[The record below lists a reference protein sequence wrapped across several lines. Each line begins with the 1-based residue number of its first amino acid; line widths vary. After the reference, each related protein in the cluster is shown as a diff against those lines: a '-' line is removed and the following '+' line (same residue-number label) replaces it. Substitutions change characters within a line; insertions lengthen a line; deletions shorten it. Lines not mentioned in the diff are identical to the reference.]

1 MKLVELLTREFVEKV
16 ASEAPAPGG
25 GSVSALAG
33 ALAAALCAMVAR
45 LTLGKEKYRDT
56 WREMEQVRGSADA
69 LMRRLLEL
77 VDEDTAAYNQVLSAF
92 KLPRDSEARRTAR
105 QAAIQSA
112 TKKATAV
119 PMETLRSVTGLLSMA
134 EAAVE
139 KGNPN
144 CLSDAGVA
152 AHLIRA
158 AASGAAYNVRI
169 NLSALDDQELSARM
183 KLETAE
189 LLSRVMSAV
198 AKLQETLNKRLR

>member
-1 MKLVELLTREFVEKV
+1 MKLVQLLTEEFVQKV

-56 WREMEQVRGSADA
+56 WQEMEKIRDSADA

-77 VDEDTAAYNQVLSAF
+77 VDEDTAAYNDVLSAF
-92 KLPRDSEARRTAR
+92 KLPRDSDAQRTAR
-105 QAAIQSA
+105 QAAIRSA
-112 TKKATAV
+112 VQRATAV
-119 PMETLRSVTGLLSMA
+119 PMETLRNVTGLMALA

-169 NLSALDDQELSARM
+169 NLSGLDDQRVSTQM
-183 KLETAE
+183 KLETTE
-189 LLSRVMSAV
+189 LLSKVMSGV

>member
-1 MKLVELLTREFVEKV
+1 MKLVELQTQEFVEKV
-16 ASEAPAPGG
+16 ANDAPAPGG
-25 GSVSALAG
+25 GSVAALAG

-45 LTLGKEKYRDT
+45 LTLGKEKYRGT
-56 WREMEQVRGSADA
+56 WKEMEHLRDSADA
-69 LMRRLLEL
+69 LMHRLLEL

-92 KLPRDSEARRTAR
+92 NLPGDNEAQKQTRR
-105 QAAIQSA
+105 AAIQSA

-119 PMETLRSVTGLLSMA
+119 PMETLRSVAGLLDLA
-134 EAAVE
+134 ATAVE

-144 CLSDAGVA
+144 CLSDAGVS

-158 AASGAAYNVRI
+158 AASGAAYNVTI
-169 NLSALDDQELSARM
+169 NLLTLDDQNFSTQM

-189 LLSRVMSAV
+189 LLSKVMSSV

>member
-56 WREMEQVRGSADA
+56 WHEMEQVRDSADA

-92 KLPRDSEARRTAR
+92 KLPRDSVAQKTAR

-112 TKKATAV
+112 TKKAAAV
-119 PMETLRSVTGLLSMA
+119 PMETLRRLTDLLWMA

-169 NLSALDDQELSARM
+169 NLSALDDPGLSAQM

>member
-1 MKLVELLTREFVEKV
+1 MKLVELLTQEFVQKV

-56 WREMEQVRGSADA
+56 WQEMEQVRDSADA
-69 LMRRLLEL
+69 LMGRLLEL

-92 KLPRDSEARRTAR
+92 KLPRDTEALRSAR
-105 QAAIQSA
+105 QAAIRSA
-112 TKKATAV
+112 AQKATAV
-119 PMETLRSVTGLLSMA
+119 PMDTLRNVTGLLALA

-169 NLSALDDQELSARM
+169 NLSGLDDQALATQM
-183 KLETAE
+183 KLETTE

>member
-1 MKLVELLTREFVEKV
+1 VEKV

-33 ALAAALCAMVAR
+33 ALAAALCGMVAR

-56 WREMEQVRGSADA
+56 WQEMEKVLDSADA
-69 LMRRLLEL
+69 LMHKLLEL
-77 VDEDTAAYNQVLSAF
+77 VDEDTAAYKQVLSAF
-92 KLPRDSEARRTAR
+92 KLPRDNEAQKTAR

-112 TKKATAV
+112 TKKATEV
-119 PMETLRSVTGLLSMA
+119 PMETLRSVTQLLPMA

-169 NLSALDDQELSARM
+169 NLSGLDDQGLSAQM

-189 LLSRVMSAV
+189 LLSRVMSGV

>member
-56 WREMEQVRGSADA
+56 WQEMEQVRDSADA

-77 VDEDTAAYNQVLSAF
+77 VDEDTAAYNQVLNAF
-92 KLPRDSEARRTAR
+92 KLPRDNEAQKAAR

-119 PMETLRSVTGLLSMA
+119 PMETLRSVTELLSMA

-169 NLSALDDQELSARM
+169 NLSALDDQGLSTEI

-189 LLSRVMSAV
+189 LLSKVMSAV

>member
-56 WREMEQVRGSADA
+56 WQEMEQVRDSADA

-92 KLPRDSEARRTAR
+92 KLPRDNEAQKTAR
-105 QAAIQSA
+105 HAAIRSA
-112 TKKATAV
+112 TQKATAV
-119 PMETLRSVTGLLSMA
+119 PMETLRSVTELLSMA

-169 NLSALDDQELSARM
+169 NLSALDDQRLSTQM
-183 KLETAE
+183 KSETAE

>member
-16 ASEAPAPGG
+16 ASEDPAPGG

-56 WREMEQVRGSADA
+56 WQEMEQVRDSADA

-92 KLPRDSEARRTAR
+92 KLPRDNEAQKAAR
-105 QAAIQSA
+105 QATIQSA
-112 TKKATAV
+112 TRKATAV
-119 PMETLRSVTGLLSMA
+119 PMETLRSVTELLSMA

-169 NLSALDDQELSARM
+169 NLSALDDQGLSTQM

-189 LLSRVMSAV
+189 LLSSVMSAV

>member
-56 WREMEQVRGSADA
+56 WQEMEQVRDSADA
-69 LMRRLLEL
+69 LMHRLMEL

-92 KLPRDSEARRTAR
+92 KLPRDNEARKAAR

-112 TKKATAV
+112 TQKATSV
-119 PMETLRSVTGLLSMA
+119 PMQTLRSVTELLPMA

-169 NLSALDDQELSARM
+169 NLPGLDDQGLSTRM

>member
-1 MKLVELLTREFVEKV
+1 
-16 ASEAPAPGG
+16 
-25 GSVSALAG
+25 
-33 ALAAALCAMVAR
+33 MVAR

-56 WREMEQVRGSADA
+56 WQEMEQVRDSADA

-77 VDEDTAAYNQVLSAF
+77 VDEDTAAYNEVLSAF
-92 KLPRDSEARRTAR
+92 RLPKETPSEKAAR

-112 TKKATAV
+112 TRKATAV
-119 PMETLRSVTGLLSMA
+119 PMETLRNVAGLLAPA

-139 KGNPN
+139 KGNPQ

-152 AHLIRA
+152 AHLVRA

-169 NLSALDDQELSARM
+169 NLSGLDDPGLSTQM
-183 KLETAE
+183 KLETTE
-189 LLSRVMSAV
+189 LLSRVMSGV

>member
-56 WREMEQVRGSADA
+56 WQEMEQVRDSADA

-77 VDEDTAAYNQVLSAF
+77 VDEDTAAYNQVLNAF
-92 KLPRDSEARRTAR
+92 KLPRDNEAQKSAR

-119 PMETLRSVTGLLSMA
+119 PMETLRSVTELLSMA
-134 EAAVE
+134 EATVE

-169 NLSALDDQELSARM
+169 NLSALDDQGLSTEI

>member
-1 MKLVELLTREFVEKV
+1 MKLVELLTQEFVEKV

-56 WREMEQVRGSADA
+56 WQEMEQVRDSADA

-77 VDEDTAAYNQVLSAF
+77 VDEDTAAYNEVLSAF
-92 KLPRDSEARRTAR
+92 RLPKETPSEKAAR

-112 TKKATAV
+112 TRKATAV
-119 PMETLRSVTGLLSMA
+119 PMETLRNVAGLLAPA

-139 KGNPN
+139 KGNPQ

-152 AHLIRA
+152 AHLVRA

-169 NLSALDDQELSARM
+169 NLSGLDDPGLSTQM
-183 KLETAE
+183 KLETTE
-189 LLSRVMSAV
+189 LLSRVMSGV

>member
-1 MKLVELLTREFVEKV
+1 MKLVELLTQEFVEKV

-56 WREMEQVRGSADA
+56 WQEMEQVRDSADA

-77 VDEDTAAYNQVLSAF
+77 VDEDTAAYNEVLSAF
-92 KLPRDSEARRTAR
+92 RLPKETPSEKAAR

-112 TKKATAV
+112 TRKAAAV
-119 PMETLRSVTGLLSMA
+119 PMETLRNVAGLLAPA

-139 KGNPN
+139 KGNPH

-152 AHLIRA
+152 AHLVRA

-169 NLSALDDQELSARM
+169 NLSGLDDPGLSTQM
-183 KLETAE
+183 KLETTE
-189 LLSRVMSAV
+189 LLSRVMSGV

>member
-1 MKLVELLTREFVEKV
+1 MKLVELLTQEFVAKV

-56 WREMEQVRGSADA
+56 WREMEKVRDSADA

-77 VDEDTAAYNQVLSAF
+77 VDEDTAAYNQVLSAL
-92 KLPRDSEARRTAR
+92 KLPRDTEAQRTAR
-105 QAAIQSA
+105 QEAIRSA
-112 TKKATAV
+112 TQKATAV
-119 PMETLRSVTGLLSMA
+119 PMETLRNVTGLLALA

-169 NLSALDDQELSARM
+169 NLSGLDDQRVSTQM
-183 KLETAE
+183 KLETTE
-189 LLSRVMSAV
+189 LLSRVMSGV

>member
-1 MKLVELLTREFVEKV
+1 MKLVELLTKEFVEKV

-56 WREMEQVRGSADA
+56 WQEMEHVRDSADA
-69 LMRRLLEL
+69 LMHRLLDL
-77 VDEDTAAYNQVLSAF
+77 VDEDTAAYNQVLIAF
-92 KLPRDSEARRTAR
+92 KLPKDTDAQRTAR
-105 QAAIQSA
+105 LAALQSA

-119 PMETLRSVTGLLSMA
+119 PMKTLRSVAAVLSLA

-139 KGNPN
+139 RGNPN

-158 AASGAAYNVRI
+158 SASGAAYNVRI
-169 NLSALDDQELSARM
+169 NLSTLADQDFSAQM
-183 KLETAE
+183 QLETAE
-189 LLSRVMSAV
+189 LLSKVMSSV
-198 AKLQETLNKRLR
+198 AKLQEALNKRLR

>member
-1 MKLVELLTREFVEKV
+1 MKLVELLTQEFVEKV

-56 WREMEQVRGSADA
+56 WQEMEKVRDSADA

-77 VDEDTAAYNQVLSAF
+77 VDEDTAAYNQVLNAL
-92 KLPRDSEARRTAR
+92 KLPRDTEARRTAR
-105 QAAIQSA
+105 QAAIRSA
-112 TKKATAV
+112 TQKATAV
-119 PMETLRSVTGLLSMA
+119 PMETLRNVTGLLALA

-169 NLSALDDQELSARM
+169 NLSALDDQALSTHM

-189 LLSRVMSAV
+189 LLSRVMSTV

>member
-45 LTLGKEKYRDT
+45 LTLGKEKYRDM
-56 WREMEQVRGSADA
+56 WQEMEKVRDSADA

-92 KLPRDSEARRTAR
+92 KLPRDNEAQKTAR

-112 TKKATAV
+112 TQKATAV
-119 PMETLRSVTGLLSMA
+119 PMETLRRVTELVSMA

-169 NLSALDDQELSARM
+169 NLSALNDQGLSTQM

>member
-1 MKLVELLTREFVEKV
+1 MKLVELLTQEFVEKV

-56 WREMEQVRGSADA
+56 WQEMEQVRDSADA

-77 VDEDTAAYNQVLSAF
+77 VDEDTAAYNQVLSAL
-92 KLPRDSEARRTAR
+92 KLPRDTEAQRSAR
-105 QAAIQSA
+105 QAAIRSA
-112 TKKATAV
+112 AQKATAV
-119 PMETLRSVTGLLSMA
+119 PMDTLRNVTGLLDLA

-169 NLSALDDQELSARM
+169 NLSGLDDQAIATQM
-183 KLETAE
+183 KLETTE

>member
-1 MKLVELLTREFVEKV
+1 MKLVELLTQEFVEKV

-56 WREMEQVRGSADA
+56 WQEMEQVRDSADA

-77 VDEDTAAYNQVLSAF
+77 VDEDTAAYNEVLSAF
-92 KLPRDSEARRTAR
+92 KLPRDSDAQRTAR
-105 QAAIQSA
+105 QAAIRSA
-112 TKKATAV
+112 VQTATAV
-119 PMETLRSVTGLLSMA
+119 PMETLRNVTGLMALA

-158 AASGAAYNVRI
+158 SASGAAYNVRI
-169 NLSALDDQELSARM
+169 NLSGLDDQRVSTQM
-183 KLETAE
+183 KLETTE
-189 LLSRVMSAV
+189 LLSRVMSGV

>member
-56 WREMEQVRGSADA
+56 WQEMEQVRDSADA

-92 KLPRDSEARRTAR
+92 KLPRDNEAQKTAR
-105 QAAIQSA
+105 HAAIRSA
-112 TKKATAV
+112 TQRATAV
-119 PMETLRSVTGLLSMA
+119 PMETLRSVTELLSMA

-169 NLSALDDQELSARM
+169 NLSALDDQRLSTQM
-183 KLETAE
+183 KSETAE

>member
-56 WREMEQVRGSADA
+56 WQEMEQVRDSADA

-92 KLPRDSEARRTAR
+92 KLPRDNDAQKTAR
-105 QAAIQSA
+105 HAAIRSA
-112 TKKATAV
+112 TQKATAV
-119 PMETLRSVTGLLSMA
+119 PMETLRSVTELLSMA

-169 NLSALDDQELSARM
+169 NLSALDDQRLSTQM
-183 KLETAE
+183 KSETAE

>member
-1 MKLVELLTREFVEKV
+1 MKLVELLTQEFVEKV

-33 ALAAALCAMVAR
+33 ALAGALCAMVAR
-45 LTLGKEKYRDT
+45 LTLGREKYRDT
-56 WREMEQVRGSADA
+56 WQDMEQVRDSADA

-77 VDEDTAAYNQVLSAF
+77 VDEDTAAYNEVLSAL
-92 KLPRDSEARRTAR
+92 KLPRDTEAQRTAR
-105 QAAIQSA
+105 QAAIRSA
-112 TKKATAV
+112 TQKATAV
-119 PMETLRSVTGLLSMA
+119 PMETLRNVTGLLALA

-169 NLSALDDQELSARM
+169 NLSGLDDQRVSTQM
-183 KLETAE
+183 KLETTE
-189 LLSRVMSAV
+189 LLSRVMSGV

>member
-45 LTLGKEKYRDT
+45 LTLAKEKYRDT
-56 WREMEQVRGSADA
+56 WQEMEQVRDSADA
-69 LMRRLLEL
+69 LMHRLMEL

-92 KLPRDSEARRTAR
+92 KLPRDNEARKAAR

-112 TKKATAV
+112 TQKATSV
-119 PMETLRSVTGLLSMA
+119 PMQTLRSVTELLPMA

-152 AHLIRA
+152 VHLIRA

-169 NLSALDDQELSARM
+169 NLPGLDDQGLSTRM

>member
-1 MKLVELLTREFVEKV
+1 MRLVELLTREFVEKV

-56 WREMEQVRGSADA
+56 WQEMERVRDSADS
-69 LMRRLLEL
+69 LMRRLLDL
-77 VDEDTAAYNQVLSAF
+77 VDEDTAAYNQVLIALR
-92 KLPRDSEARRTAR
+92 LPKDTEAQRTAR
-105 QAAIQSA
+105 LAAIRSA

-119 PMETLRSVTGLLSMA
+119 PMETLRSVAAALSLA

-139 KGNPN
+139 RGNPN
-144 CLSDAGVA
+144 ALSDAGVA

-169 NLSALDDQELSARM
+169 NLSTLADQDFSAQM
-183 KLETAE
+183 KLETAD
-189 LLSRVMSAV
+189 LLSKVMGSV
-198 AKLQETLNKRLR
+198 AKLQEALNKRLR

>member
-56 WREMEQVRGSADA
+56 WREMEKVRDSADA

-77 VDEDTAAYNQVLSAF
+77 VDEDTAAYNEVLSAF
-92 KLPRDSEARRTAR
+92 KLPRDSEAQKTAR

-119 PMETLRSVTGLLSMA
+119 PMETLRSVTELLSMA

-169 NLSALDDQELSARM
+169 NLSSLDDQGLSTQM

-189 LLSRVMSAV
+189 LLARVMSAV
-198 AKLQETLNKRLR
+198 AKLQETLNRRLR

>member
-16 ASEAPAPGG
+16 ASDAPAPGG

-56 WREMEQVRGSADA
+56 WREMEKVRDSADA

-77 VDEDTAAYNQVLSAF
+77 VDEDTAAYNEVLSAF
-92 KLPRDSEARRTAR
+92 KLPRDSEAQKTAR

-119 PMETLRSVTGLLSMA
+119 PMETLRSVTELLSMA

-169 NLSALDDQELSARM
+169 NLSSLDDQGLSTQM

-189 LLSRVMSAV
+189 LLARVMSAV

>member
-56 WREMEQVRGSADA
+56 WQEMEQVRDSADA

-92 KLPRDSEARRTAR
+92 KLPRDNEAQKTAR
-105 QAAIQSA
+105 QAAIRSA
-112 TKKATAV
+112 TQKATAV
-119 PMETLRSVTGLLSMA
+119 PMETLRSVTELLSMT

-169 NLSALDDQELSARM
+169 NLSALDDQRLSTQM
-183 KLETAE
+183 KSETAE
-189 LLSRVMSAV
+189 LLSRVMSGV

>member
-1 MKLVELLTREFVEKV
+1 MKLVELLTKEFVEKV

-45 LTLGKEKYRDT
+45 LTLGKEQYQGT
-56 WREMEQVRGSADA
+56 WQEMEHVRDSADG
-69 LMRRLLEL
+69 LMRRMLEL
-77 VDEDTAAYNQVLSAF
+77 VDEDTAAYNQVLGAF
-92 KLPRDSEARRTAR
+92 RLPKDTDAQRTAR
-105 QAAIQSA
+105 LAAIQSA

-119 PMETLRSVTGLLSMA
+119 PMETLRSVAAVLPLA

-139 KGNPN
+139 RGNPN

-169 NLSALDDQELSARM
+169 NLSGLDDRSFSAQM
-183 KLETAE
+183 KVETAE
-189 LLSRVMSAV
+189 LLSKVMGSV
-198 AKLQETLNKRLR
+198 AKLQEALNKRLR

>member
-1 MKLVELLTREFVEKV
+1 MKLVELLTQEFVAKV

-56 WREMEQVRGSADA
+56 WQEMEQVRDSADA

-77 VDEDTAAYNQVLSAF
+77 VDEDTAAYNEVLSAL
-92 KLPRDSEARRTAR
+92 KLPRDTEAQRTAR
-105 QAAIQSA
+105 QAAIRSA
-112 TKKATAV
+112 TQKATAV
-119 PMETLRSVTGLLSMA
+119 PMETLRNVTGLLALA

-169 NLSALDDQELSARM
+169 NLSGLDDQRVSTQM
-183 KLETAE
+183 KLETTE
-189 LLSRVMSAV
+189 LLSRVMSGV